1 MFHTIEPALG
11 GVWFSIGN
19 FEKETNDAIKI
30 LPLVYGVSLYINHLM
45 TRKIAF

>member
-1 MFHTIEPALG
+1 MFHKIEPALV

-19 FEKETNDAIKI
+19 FEKETGDTIKI
-30 LPLVYGVSLYINHLM
+30 LTLVYGVGLYINHLM